1 MWDCTPVILAAAQ
14 CALLQHVL
22 PSRYSNPDVA
32 VDVRATIIAR
42 HRTAALVLMCTYC
55 YCSSPHCR
63 LSSHVHILLLLVTAL
78 PP

>member
-55 YCSSPHCR
+55 Y
-63 LSSHVHILLLLVTAL
+63 
-78 PP
+78 